1 MLDAHLISRRDY
13 QVIIME
19 KLYVREIGGRLILY
33 TVSHFRKKEMH
44 SIAND
49 S

>member
-1 MLDAHLISRRDY
+1 MLDARLISRRDY
-13 QVIIME
+13 QIIIME
-19 KLYVREIGGRLILY
+19 KLCLREIDGRLILY
-33 TVSHFRKKEMH
+33 TVKHFRKKEMH